1 MTGGVRSA
9 RTGILRRSDVFYL
22 LESWLLNG
30 AKWVSVVV
38 VLESVGYGPSR
49 GDIEMSGVI
58 TLVVERVWYL
68 LLAWVPVHWQ
78 CLNNSQGDNRQ
89 RAGSLGGVGN
99 PRKQGGRRPKGP
111 GENGVLGWG
120 GWCSQRKQMSQKKQ

>member
-1 MTGGVRSA
+1 VQSA

-22 LESWLLNG
+22 LKSRLLNG
-30 AKWVSVVV
+30 VKWVSVVV

-58 TLVVERVWYL
+58 ALVAERVWYL

-78 CLNNSQGDNRQ
+78 CLNNSWGDNR
-89 RAGSLGGVGN
+89 RHARSSGGVGN
-99 PRKQGGRRPKGP
+99 PRK
-111 GENGVLGWG
+111 
-120 GWCSQRKQMSQKKQ
+120 

>member
-1 MTGGVRSA
+1 MQSA

-22 LESWLLNG
+22 LKSQPLNG
-30 AKWVSVVV
+30 AMWVSVVV

-58 TLVVERVWYL
+58 ALVAERVWYL

-78 CLNNSQGDNRQ
+78 CLNNSQGDNR
-89 RAGSLGGVGN
+89 RCAGSLGGVRN
-99 PRKQGGRRPKGP
+99 P
-111 GENGVLGWG
+111 
-120 GWCSQRKQMSQKKQ
+120 QK